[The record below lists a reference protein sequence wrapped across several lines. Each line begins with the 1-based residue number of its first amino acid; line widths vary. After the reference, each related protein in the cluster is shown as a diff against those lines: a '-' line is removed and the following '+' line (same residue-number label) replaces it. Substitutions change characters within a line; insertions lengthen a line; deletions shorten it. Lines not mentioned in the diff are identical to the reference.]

1 MKMKKGWPC
10 PYCSQICSR
19 HWNMKVHIQR
29 KHPGKGGP
37 VEAASHSG
45 FIENVN
51 YPENMDGYFKH
62 NTVFHFAGQTK
73 RQEVEFDRSDRRY
86 GGRSFLAEHNKWFDD
101 ILEMK
106 NWMIRLQKN
115 NRQITSTNDMLL
127 IAEALSAAVQP
138 KNFSMSQSVPDN
150 KNNKPLGFCI
160 NVCEKCLQSIFMQI
174 WPADFIKMKFSFKI
188 EHTKC
193 SEEDI
198 SRINHLIENKKIV
211 DIPTKAK
218 EIRDNLLYLL
228 TETVYL
234 WAGKENIGLYA
245 LEVSPNIFSQEFRDN
260 NTNISQILDMLASP
274 WIERNYVDLGYI
286 KNDHWAVKLIKQKDK
301 ILIINKDELRE
312 FLNTS
317 NSTLRAFKAEVQE
330 DDGRVV
336 TRYFHVMCIPTGSVN
351 GDRRDGSDS
360 TSLPESKI

>member
-1 MKMKKGWPC
+1 MKMKKGWHC
-10 PYCSQICSR
+10 PHCSQICSR
-19 HWNMKVHIQR
+19 YWNMKVHIQR
-29 KHPGKGGP
+29 KHLGIGGP
-37 VEAASHSG
+37 AEAPSDSG
-45 FIENVN
+45 FIQNMN
-51 YPENMDGYFKH
+51 YPENMNGYSKH
-62 NTVFHFAGQTK
+62 NPVFPFARQTK
-73 RQEVEFDRSDRRY
+73 RPEVESHRSDRRY
-86 GGRSFLAEHNKWFDD
+86 GDRSFLAEQIESFHDT
-101 ILEMK
+101 LEMK
-106 NWMIRLQKN
+106 NLMDSLQKN
-115 NRQITSTNDMLL
+115 NRQITGTNYDIFLL
-127 IAEALSAAVQP
+127 AAVLSAAVQS
-138 KNFSMSQSVPDN
+138 KNFSMSQRVPN
-150 KNNKPLGFCI
+150 SKNNKPLGFCI

-188 EHTKC
+188 GHNKC

-198 SRINHLIENKKIV
+198 SRINHLVENKKIV

-218 EIRDNLLYLL
+218 EIRDSLLYLL
-228 TETVYL
+228 TEIVYL

-260 NTNISQILDMLASP
+260 NTNISQRLDILASP
-274 WIERNYVDLGYI
+274 WIEGNCVDLGYI
-286 KNDHWAVKLIKQKDK
+286 KNDDHWAYKLIKQKDK

-360 TSLPESKI
+360 TSLP